1 MADATARLLEGA
13 EREALED
20 MFDAAPPGLGSAERV
35 GGATVLIAPGLH
47 SFFNRAFAIGIDRP
61 VGEDDIDAILAA
73 LRAASEWSVQ
83 PPPGEPELES
93 SLAARGL
100 ERRLAWAKVLR
111 GTDPPPDIRTDLQ
124 IRELGEGDAKRFGA
138 VVAAGFGLPE
148 TVAAWCASLVG
159 RPRWSAYGAFD
170 GDALV
175 GAGAL
180 FVDGDTGWLGMGATL
195 PFHRGRGAQGAVMAR
210 RIADAIA
217 VGCTTIA
224 TETGILP
231 NRPNPSLDNMRRCG
245 FEIAYERG
253 VWA

>member
-1 MADATARLLEGA
+1 LPDATARLLEGA
-13 EREALED
+13 ERDALED
-20 MFDAAPPGLGSAERV
+20 MFEVAPPGVGRAERI
-35 GGATVLIAPGLH
+35 GGATVLVAPGLH
-47 SFFNRAFAIGIDRP
+47 SFFNRAFAMGLDEP
-61 VGEDDIDAILAA
+61 LTPDDVDAILAT
-73 LRAASEWSVQ
+73 LRRSSEWSIQ

-93 SLAARGL
+93 WLAKRRL

-111 GTDPPPDIRTDLQ
+111 GSEPPPDIRTDLHV
-124 IRELGEGDAKRFGA
+124 RELGAADAPRFGA
-138 VVAAGFGLPE
+138 VVAAAFGLPPVMAE
-148 TVAAWCASLVG
+148 WSASLVG
-159 RPRWSAYGAFD
+159 RDRWRAYGAFD

-180 FVDGDTGWLGMGATL
+180 FCDGDIGWLGMGGTL

-231 NRPNPSLDNMRRCG
+231 GRPNPSLDNMLRCG

>member
-20 MFDAAPPGLGSAERV
+20 MFDAAPPGLGRAERI

-47 SFFNRAFAIGIDRP
+47 SFFNRAFAIGIDEP
-61 VGEDDIDAILAA
+61 VGPDDVDAILAA
-73 LRAASEWSVQ
+73 LRQAKEWSIQ
-83 PPPGEPELES
+83 PPPGHSELES
-93 SLAARGL
+93 WLSARGL

-111 GTDPPPDIRTDLQ
+111 GTEPPPDIRTEMHV
-124 IRELGEGDAKRFGA
+124 RELGAEDGRRFGA
-138 VVAAGFGLPE
+138 VVAAAFGMPE
-148 TVAAWCASLVG
+148 VMVDWCAALVG
-159 RPRWSAYGAFD
+159 RPRWRAYGAFD

-175 GAGAL
+175 GVGAL
-180 FVDGDTGWLGMGATL
+180 FVDGDVGWLGMGGTL

-217 VGCTTIA
+217 LGAASIA

-231 NRPNPSLDNMRRCG
+231 GRPNPSLDNMLRCG

>member
-73 LRAASEWSVQ
+73 LREASEWSVQ

-93 SLAARGL
+93 WLAARGL

-111 GTDPPPDIRTDLQ
+111 GTEEM
-124 IRELGEGDAKRFGA
+124 ELKATLGKRPTGPNRSDTQNNM
-138 VVAAGFGLPE
+138 GSRLSSRRRIGSI
-148 TVAAWCASLVG
+148 TVAMAS
-159 RPRWSAYGAFD
+159 
-170 GDALV
+170 
-175 GAGAL
+175 
-180 FVDGDTGWLGMGATL
+180 
-195 PFHRGRGAQGAVMAR
+195 
-210 RIADAIA
+210 
-217 VGCTTIA
+217 
-224 TETGILP
+224 
-231 NRPNPSLDNMRRCG
+231 
-245 FEIAYERG
+245 
-253 VWA
+253 